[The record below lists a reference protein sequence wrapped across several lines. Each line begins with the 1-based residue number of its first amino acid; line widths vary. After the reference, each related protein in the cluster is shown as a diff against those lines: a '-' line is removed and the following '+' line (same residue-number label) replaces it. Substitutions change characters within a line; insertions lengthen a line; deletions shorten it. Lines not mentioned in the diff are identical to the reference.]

1 MSEKES
7 FHFHFVNHT
16 TPWLGLIYDYESG
29 TRIEVNR
36 EKENIEEA
44 LFRTQGEL
52 IASYRVEKD
61 SEPFLQLYEPSPDV
75 DLLLFA
81 EKVKEIYS
89 LIPQIPV
96 YLRKG
101 FSESP
106 EELLEKVES
115 LADKLDF
122 DRPNT
127 IDISGLENL
136 RY

>member
-1 MSEKES
+1 MIKIATMSEKES

-16 TPWLGLIYDYESG
+16 TPWLGLIYDYESL
-29 TRIEVNR
+29 TKIEVNR
-36 EKENIEEA
+36 EKEGIEEI
-44 LFRTQGEL
+44 LIRTQGEL
-52 IASYRVEKD
+52 IASHRVEKD
-61 SEPFLQLYEPSPDV
+61 SEPFLHLYEFSPDV
-75 DLLLFA
+75 DIFLFA

-115 LADKLDF
+115 PAEKMLLAIILD
-122 DRPNT
+122 
-127 IDISGLENL
+127 ID
-136 RY
+136 

>member
-52 IASYRVEKD
+52 IASYRVERIRNHF
-61 SEPFLQLYEPSPDV
+61 SSSTSLPPMS
-75 DLLLFA
+75 
-81 EKVKEIYS
+81 IYS
-89 LIPQIPV
+89 SLQ
-96 YLRKG
+96 RKSKK
-101 FSESP
+101 F
-106 EELLEKVES
+106 
-115 LADKLDF
+115 
-122 DRPNT
+122 
-127 IDISGLENL
+127 IH
-136 RY
+136 